1 MDLGGF
7 HARVARALGRGT
19 SLDTVIPGYVEEAVQ
34 DIEKNYTFQYM
45 RRWVELSIDAS
56 STSPHIISLFT
67 TPIKEITL
75 LRYINPDDSRFRRI
89 KGPIDPGDRQTR
101 ETGTPTAFWLDG
113 VSSIVL
119 DAIPDTDLDVEGNF
133 VQYSVWQPDQTTFRH
148 YLIDH
153 YRTLLLSETVQKAAV
168 DLRDARLG
176 PLYQS
181 MNTRAWTNVNTS
193 EEALQKGGDTG
204 SQMDWE
210 PPYDEFDP
218 NFVRNR

>member
-1 MDLGGF
+1 MNLGEF

-19 SLDTVIPGYVEEAVQ
+19 SLDTVIPNYVEEAVQ

-45 RRWVELSIDAS
+45 RRWVELTVDSS
-56 STSPHIISLFT
+56 STSPHIISLFA

-75 LRYINPDDSRFRRI
+75 LRYINSDDSRFRRI

-101 ETGTPTAFWLDG
+101 EAGPPTAFWLDG

-119 DAIPDTDLDVEGNF
+119 DSIPDEDLDLEGNF
-133 VQYSVWQPDQTTFRH
+133 VQYSTWQPAQTTFRH
-148 YLIDH
+148 YLIDNF
-153 YRTLLLSETVQKAAV
+153 RTLLLSETVQKAAV

-181 MNTRAWTNVNTS
+181 MNVRAWETVNTS

-204 SQMDWE
+204 AQMDWE
-210 PPYDEFDP
+210 PPYDEFDS
-218 NFVRNR
+218 NFQRAR